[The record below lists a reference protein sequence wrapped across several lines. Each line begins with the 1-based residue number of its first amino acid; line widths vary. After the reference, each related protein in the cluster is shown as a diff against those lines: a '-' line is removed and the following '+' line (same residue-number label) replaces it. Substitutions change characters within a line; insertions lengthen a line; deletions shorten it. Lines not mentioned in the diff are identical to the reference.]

1 MVTQV
6 TLSAKG
12 LALSRTNGHNDV
24 PIILGVIQ
32 QDKSEKNTPNTSRD
46 KSPVEEIV
54 DAKTSNVG
62 ILSLEQRRDIAK
74 LRLRDMEV
82 RAQIQA
88 HMASAGK
95 YSKGGVNYEFE
106 KGPDG
111 RSYATNGEVS
121 ISIPEGKTPE
131 ENLRIA
137 IQVERAVT
145 SSPSITQADRAVSA
159 LARRKAALARKEIL
173 ENALRRGSDEF
184 VILGS
189 NPAPIELKKS
199 EAKMVELP
207 GSIAANA
214 YIPNSHTDSSRED
227 DNSISV

>member
-1 MVTQV
+1 M
-6 TLSAKG
+6 
-12 LALSRTNGHNDV
+12 DV
-24 PIILGVIQ
+24 Q
-32 QDKSEKNTPNTSRD
+32 
-46 KSPVEEIV
+46 
-54 DAKTSNVG
+54 
-62 ILSLEQRRDIAK
+62 
-74 LRLRDMEV
+74 
-82 RAQIQA
+82 
-88 HMASAGK
+88 
-95 YSKGGVNYEFE
+95 VNYEFE

-111 RSYATNGEVS
+111 RSDANF
-121 ISIPEGKTPE
+121 SIPAGKTSE

-137 IQVERAVT
+137 IQVE
-145 SSPSITQADRAVSA
+145 RAVSA

-207 GSIAANA
+207 GSIAADA